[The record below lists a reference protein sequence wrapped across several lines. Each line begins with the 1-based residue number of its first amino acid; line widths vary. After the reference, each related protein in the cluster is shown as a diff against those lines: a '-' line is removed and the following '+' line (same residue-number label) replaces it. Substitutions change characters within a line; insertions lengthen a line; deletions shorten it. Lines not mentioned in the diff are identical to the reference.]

1 MEGQLRVVEGREVG
15 RTRCRGLGEKNYMEW
30 EEEREVGRKGSGVLE
45 GRTTGS
51 RGWEGGTNGC
61 GGMGGREGGLGVGG

>member
-30 EEEREVGRKGSGVLE
+30 EKEREIGRKGSGVLE
-45 GRTTGS
+45 GRTTGN

-61 GGMGGREGGLGVGG
+61 GGMGGREGGLSVGG